1 MLLTFDLRI
10 GLLAVII
17 FFTCVVRGKQ
27 YGTPGN
33 TLYVAEEQ
41 QRGLGK
47 TFQINRFV
55 EEESPSLERRKRD
68 ASVSSTPA
76 LEKNITTWTTHL
88 NDSHQQLMV
97 HWVGEGSNVI
107 ICLARDSSPKNKG
120 GLSPSALF
128 ISYDYG
134 KNFTNKT
141 DSFKLSD
148 APNSGYAQLDKF
160 FNHPKYPEFC
170 VFVDSTNKK
179 LFYTSD
185 NGQNITRSDLDFH
198 PSELAFD
205 EELPNVYVI
214 LDKVDTIRRL
224 YLTVDGGK
232 TFKQLHNYVKSFIW
246 TTGPGISKTFYVERW
261 KPNGTSTVLSASDPT
276 NFDHATVIFQDA
288 KDFQIKGD
296 FMFATKQSK
305 ERNTLDLYISH
316 QKGPFYKAEFET
328 ELDMKKFH
336 IADVTDKRI
345 FVSVMHTE
353 ILADLYVSEISNNY
367 TRYNFMLSMEQI
379 LCYFPDGNWKD
390 TWLEDMTED
399 PFTDLYRVEGL
410 KGIYIAS
417 RVDSKAQVAHV
428 GPEHLISLITFDHGV
443 NWSPINPPTEDE
455 NGKPLNCHIEN
466 SCSLHLCQK
475 FSQLYPVTRSA
486 SIMSSKSAPGIIM
499 ATGVMGKSLKGIPG
513 VYLSRDAGLTWKRI
527 LKDYYFF
534 NYGDHGGVLVAVKY
548 FKLRGETRKILYS
561 TNEGNEWNSYQ
572 FNADDLRIY
581 GLMTEPGENTTTF
594 TMFGSANEQH
604 QWIII
609 TIDLQNAFPRNC
621 TPDDYKFWS
630 PSPPNSSVSCVLGT
644 RDTFQRRLAHTN
656 CYNGINYDRPV
667 KKEVCECSR
676 RDYECDVGFQLSNN
690 ACVRNKSDKHDPYAT
705 PNPCRPGTLYQRTK
719 GYRKIDGDVCTSSTY
734 LTYAPDMV
742 PCPLEEPTEF
752 ILVALRDK
760 IARIDLS
767 DNSTLFPVKSQNN
780 IVAIEFDLKNNCIY
794 WADIEID
801 KISRQCFNNGT
812 TQEVIVDTDLASIEG
827 MALDWI
833 SNVLFFVDG
842 MRKKIE
848 AVRTD
853 LTIAGRMRV
862 TILDSKVLSKPR
874 GIAVHPKAGYL
885 FWTDWDRTNPTVSR
899 SNLDGTNVKKLF
911 GKPIVQWPNGIT
923 IDQMAER
930 IYWVDAM
937 EDYIASADIDGRYFK
952 RILWKDE
959 KVSHPFAVAVLKD
972 KMYWDDWKAKSIF
985 IADKDSGDN
994 VITINN
1000 SFSGLMDL
1008 KVFAHFIQ
1016 HGSNACSYKNTSCDT
1031 MCLGGPGKSFTCLCP
1046 NGFKMVNGKCM
1057 CANGMEPSSN
1067 MTCPTEAGATCDP
1080 DQFTCKNGMCITAS
1094 WHCNG
1099 NNDCGDLSDEIG
1111 CPLCAPPMLSCDDDS
1126 RCYLPQWRC
1135 DGDVDCPDFSDER
1148 GCKKPNCT
1156 ESQFQCD
1163 SGMCIY
1169 SKWMCDGDN
1178 DCHDGSDERNCT
1190 ITPKRPDTVNC
1201 SLNGFACGNDTNAI
1215 CIPNPWVCDGERDCP
1230 GGEDERADKCSNSTC
1245 APYMFRCP
1253 SGKCIFKSWVCDG
1266 ENDCSDHESS
1276 DELNCTSIGH
1286 SKVLPRPSTEK
1297 AIDFPTNTTCLDWMF
1312 RCQNNNCL
1320 PYWWRCDGIND
1331 CGDNSDEVGCG
1342 ALIGDLSTT
1351 APDADLPR
1359 ERKCGKTQFTC
1370 SPGVCVPLSWVC
1382 DMAEDCPGG
1391 EDERNCQRRGGGA
1404 RRRCGP
1410 DETPCSDG
1418 RGCVRADRL
1427 CDGRAD
1433 CQDRSDEAH
1442 CAGSKT
1448 TTFCPSGYTVC
1459 GDGMLCV
1466 SQASICNGHQDCYD
1480 GSDEANCT
1488 SVNNETQGY
1497 QIQGIGVD
1505 QPSINSTSFL
1515 ISFWMSQQKMVLYS
1529 FMPSI
1534 CKVEHGVCQNMTWIH
1549 ESVYRFTD
1557 LEPYTLYNVTFYIK
1571 DSRSNKTYASNKY
1584 VNATTGEGVPSPP
1597 LKLGVTQLTGSRIS
1611 VAWDPPKTPQGQLQ
1625 SYTVYYTPP
1634 IPPMEIM
1641 TRSTETNMTIKG
1653 YFKPNKNYS
1662 FWVTATNGAFT
1673 SNSSEVQT
1681 IMFDDVGDVDDLS
1694 NVSLAR
1700 INESTA
1706 FLTWPKIRGIE
1717 GYKLLVRPPRPAYVE
1732 WEPIITDAT
1741 NITLTNLPTGVR
1753 IYVDVMA
1760 FKGAITGQPL
1770 TIFLRPEGT
1779 QDVVINSTAYLV
1791 KEKLTSVQLS
1801 WSPPTD
1807 ERYKG
1812 KELEYNVYYNEAL
1825 NNKILIKK
1833 VTKSTSMLIDK
1844 LHACES
1850 YVFAVTLANGPMAKI
1865 HQIVTRENPKAPIKN
1880 LHCEFNEDK
1889 TRMEIL
1895 WNANCDV
1902 VHEPVTYRLEITEE
1916 TRNKISRY
1924 DLEPTENVKLSHV
1937 INNLPV
1943 GGRYNICIY
1952 SNERDAA
1959 VKCLSV
1965 RGREVPAPRNVVAW
1979 LAPNGLLMVNWDDHH
1994 TDKDPKTPKYT
2005 YQIIVSEKEI
2015 PEDTVHLPP
2024 EMKTETATNSPRLV
2038 TVPVASGTLYCAVRA
2053 VTSDGY
2059 YSDLSEVHTLEMAGE
2074 AEPQTSAVTALWW
2087 GGGAALIGG
2096 LALGGALLHLVLRNR
2111 RLTRSFLRFSYD
2123 SRRGQ
2128 ATIGDHDDDDVPP
2141 IHGFS
2146 DDEPLVIA

>member
-1370 SPGVCVPLSWVC
+1370 SPGRAELS
-1382 DMAEDCPGG
+1382 A
-1391 EDERNCQRRGGGA
+1391 A
-1404 RRRCGP
+1404 RRRRAPALRARRDALQRREGLRARRP
-1410 DETPCSDG
+1410 ALRRPRRLPGQER
-1418 RGCVRADRL
+1418 RGA
-1427 CDGRAD
+1427 
-1433 CQDRSDEAH
+1433 
-1442 CAGSKT
+1442 
-1448 TTFCPSGYTVC
+1448 
-1459 GDGMLCV
+1459 LCV
-1466 SQASICNGHQDCYD
+1466 
-1480 GSDEANCT
+1480 
-1488 SVNNETQGY
+1488 
-1497 QIQGIGVD
+1497 
-1505 QPSINSTSFL
+1505 
-1515 ISFWMSQQKMVLYS
+1515 
-1529 FMPSI
+1529 
-1534 CKVEHGVCQNMTWIH
+1534 
-1549 ESVYRFTD
+1549 
-1557 LEPYTLYNVTFYIK
+1557 
-1571 DSRSNKTYASNKY
+1571 
-1584 VNATTGEGVPSPP
+1584 
-1597 LKLGVTQLTGSRIS
+1597 
-1611 VAWDPPKTPQGQLQ
+1611 
-1625 SYTVYYTPP
+1625 
-1634 IPPMEIM
+1634 
-1641 TRSTETNMTIKG
+1641 
-1653 YFKPNKNYS
+1653 
-1662 FWVTATNGAFT
+1662 
-1673 SNSSEVQT
+1673 
-1681 IMFDDVGDVDDLS
+1681 
-1694 NVSLAR
+1694 
-1700 INESTA
+1700 
-1706 FLTWPKIRGIE
+1706 
-1717 GYKLLVRPPRPAYVE
+1717 
-1732 WEPIITDAT
+1732 
-1741 NITLTNLPTGVR
+1741 TNLPTGVR

-1943 GGRYNICIY
+1943 GGRY
-1952 SNERDAA
+1952 
-1959 VKCLSV
+1959 
-1965 RGREVPAPRNVVAW
+1965 
-1979 LAPNGLLMVNWDDHH
+1979 
-1994 TDKDPKTPKYT
+1994 T

-2059 YSDLSEVHTLEMAGE
+2059 Y
-2074 AEPQTSAVTALWW
+2074 
-2087 GGGAALIGG
+2087 
-2096 LALGGALLHLVLRNR
+2096 N
-2111 RLTRSFLRFSYD
+2111 
-2123 SRRGQ
+2123 
-2128 ATIGDHDDDDVPP
+2128 DDDVPP